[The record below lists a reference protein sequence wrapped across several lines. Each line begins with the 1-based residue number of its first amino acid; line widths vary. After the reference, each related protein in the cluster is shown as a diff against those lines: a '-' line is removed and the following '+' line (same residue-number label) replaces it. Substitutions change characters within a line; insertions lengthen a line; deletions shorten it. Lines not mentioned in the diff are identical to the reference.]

1 MRVVAKARGPLVSNP
16 CQSCRWARGADH
28 SDCLIPN
35 PLHLHLLT
43 LVVAVLLAMAGAVV
57 GGAVAPSAKGGPL
70 EVGQAYG
77 LLRQQLLAAGW
88 TPFRTEPSPGCDDG
102 LADRRCRLF
111 PELGSCSHTG
121 LGLCR
126 FDWRSPQGRPM
137 AVITAGGD
145 GRVDPGQV
153 SHWFASD

>member
-1 MRVVAKARGPLVSNP
+1 M
-16 CQSCRWARGADH
+16 
-28 SDCLIPN
+28 
-35 PLHLHLLT
+35 PLHFLS
-43 LVVAVLLAMAGAVV
+43 LVVAVLLAMVGAVM

-88 TPFRTEPSPGCDDG
+88 TPFRTAPLPGCDAG

-145 GRVDPGQV
+145 GRADPGQV